1 MDPSDLDL
9 QHPLNPRDNENRK
22 DNRYINFPESRE
34 WVERRKKEKDPRKTQ
49 EEKKKGGKRG
59 KQNRL
64 GRVNQGVAR
73 SIPLQPL
80 RS

>member
-9 QHPLNPRDNENRK
+9 RHPLNPRDNENRK

-49 EEKKKGGKRG
+49 ERKKKGGKRS